1 MTNAETK
8 RVMIVHPV
16 GDPQQIPCLRGI
28 SDFANECRRWVLQ
41 INPEM
46 FVPGLRDLR
55 GWPGDGVIAFLRTKG
70 EVAAAK
76 ELGMPVVNLAGLIR
90 HTGLPRVM
98 VDHRAM
104 GRLAAEHLLGCRLRR
119 FAYCGE
125 REMWYSQLR
134 KEGFLSRLAQEG
146 FDCSVFEWVTRF
158 GRRNP
163 WYQWM
168 KPTEEWLRTLQ
179 PPVGLF
185 AVRDYAGTVLI
196 DACLRLGL
204 RVPEDVAVIGVD
216 NDLVT
221 CEFCATPLSSVAR
234 SNREVGYQAA
244 ALLDR
249 LMAGQA
255 WPGEDILVPPEGVVQ
270 RRSTDVVV
278 VEDPRIAAV
287 VHYIHEHLNEP
298 FSLDLLCEG
307 QSLSRRSLDLGFK
320 KYLGCA
326 PREYIC
332 RIRVERSK
340 RLLAAAERPKLQ
352 QIARACG
359 FTGERNF
366 RTVFQ
371 RLTGMTPSAYRLGL
385 PDSSLRLG

>member
-1 MTNAETK
+1 MSKNATK
-8 RVMIVHPV
+8 KVMIVHPV
-16 GDPQQIPCLRGI
+16 GDPQQVPLLRGI
-28 SDFANECRRWVLQ
+28 SQYANECGQWVLD

-46 FVPGLRDLR
+46 FSCGLRHLR
-55 GWPGDGVIAFLRTKG
+55 GWPGNGLIAFLRTKN
-70 EVAAAK
+70 EVSAAK
-76 ELGMPVVNLAGLIR
+76 SLGFPVVNLAGLIR
-90 HTGLPRVM
+90 HTGVPRVM

-104 GRLAAEHLLGCRLRR
+104 GRLAAEHLMGCGLRR

-134 KEGFLSRLAQEG
+134 KQGFLERLAAEG
-146 FDCSVFEWVTRF
+146 LPCSVFEWNTRF
-158 GRRNP
+158 GPRNP
-163 WYQWM
+163 WYQWL
-168 KPTEEWLRTLQ
+168 KPTEEWLKTLV

-204 RVPEDVAVIGVD
+204 RVPEDVAVVGVD
-216 NDLVT
+216 NDLMT
-221 CEFCATPLSSVAR
+221 CEFCAVPLSSVAR

-249 LMAGQA
+249 LMAGEA
-255 WPGEDILVPPEGVVQ
+255 PPADDIVIPPEGVVK
-270 RRSTDVVV
+270 RHSTDTVV

-287 VHYIHEHLNEP
+287 IQYVHEHLAEP
-298 FSLDLLCEG
+298 LSLDVLCEKV
-307 QSLSRRSLDLGFK
+307 SMSHRSLDLHFK
-320 KYLGCA
+320 KYLHCS

-332 RIRVERSK
+332 RTRVERCK
-340 RLLAAAERPKLQ
+340 RLLASKERPKLQ

-359 FTGERNF
+359 FTGERHL

-371 RLTGMTPSAYRLGL
+371 RITGQTPSEYRLQL
-385 PDSSLRLG
+385 PDASLWTL